1 MKENCKWYKMNNIL
15 IKILLAG
22 DRFVPES
29 KERLKTFKETEDS
42 RYVPK
47 QTK

>member
-1 MKENCKWYKMNNIL
+1 MKENWQWYKMNKIL

-22 DRFVPES
+22 DRFMPES
-29 KERLKTFKETEDS
+29 KERLKTLKETEDS

-47 QTK
+47 QTR